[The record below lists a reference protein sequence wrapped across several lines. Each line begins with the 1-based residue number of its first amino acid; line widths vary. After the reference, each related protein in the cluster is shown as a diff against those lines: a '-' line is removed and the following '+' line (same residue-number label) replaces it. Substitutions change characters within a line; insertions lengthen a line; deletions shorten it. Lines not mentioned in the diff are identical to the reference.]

1 LRIAD
6 DVRQRAGR
14 RVIEMPDSGFQDT
27 GAGDAKDTSA
37 PRRAGAE
44 KFLRRVVRPSAPR
57 QNTSRFC

>member
-14 RVIEMPDSGFQDT
+14 RVIEMPDRGFQDI

-37 PRRAGAE
+37 PRRGGAE
-44 KFLRRVVRPSAPR
+44 KFLRRAVRPSAPR
-57 QNTSRFC
+57 PSTSRCC